1 MSQFWKIRIGMSIWG
16 FLVAWFFTD
25 KIDLTSKIFISQLAG
40 NSLILWVF
48 LNKNE
53 NKKTVDKQSELPDK

>member
-1 MSQFWKIRIGMSIWG
+1 MSLWG

-48 LNKNE
+48 LNKDEPKEVGKKQNE
-53 NKKTVDKQSELPDK
+53 LTKINDSKQSL